1 MKFFFQW
8 LITTPAGASTSAVQF
23 FSAFIGLTVGAFAQ
37 QEPSPASTAPLFDA
51 TRLRTGEFHYRIV
64 KEGKEIS
71 PTLLTIEKQANTNF
85 RFTAKFD
92 GFNQQWLSTVTRAFS
107 PVTAQLRMDR
117 ANGDKYTMDLVYDQ
131 GRVTASVS
139 RWKPE
144 AGSAPPNRKFTAED
158 SVPPPN
164 LVSSS
169 DIPF

>member
-85 RFTAKFD
+85 RFTAEFD
-92 GFNQQWLSTVTRAFS
+92 GFNQQWLSTATRAFA
-107 PVTAQLRMDR
+107 PVTAVT
-117 ANGDKYTMDLVYDQ
+117 NGP
-131 GRVTASVS
+131 R
-139 RWKPE
+139 
-144 AGSAPPNRKFTAED
+144 
-158 SVPPPN
+158 
-164 LVSSS
+164 
-169 DIPF
+169 